1 MLLQSKQNL
10 KNKKGA
16 NVTQNKHAKYSANQ
30 LIKSAILINI
40 LLFYLTFYPAQAQA
54 SINKSVAKCATIKGD
69 LERLDCYDKLAKN
82 HKLTPQISSKE
93 NTKGNGKWSLQKETN
108 PVDDSKTVF
117 IYLKADSGKG
127 KYGDDI
133 FFVARCKSN
142 KTEAYINWESYLG
155 RETTVLTRIGDNKAN
170 SEEWNISSDNKS
182 SFKKNPIA
190 FLKSMLEANKLVAQT
205 TPYNENPITAIF
217 NISGI
222 ENAIKPLREECKW

>member
-1 MLLQSKQNL
+1 M
-10 KNKKGA
+10 
-16 NVTQNKHAKYSANQ
+16 HAEYNTSQ
-30 LIKSAILINI
+30 LIKSPILIII
-40 LLFYLTFYPAQAQA
+40 LLFILTFNTSKAQA
-54 SINKSVAKCATIKGD
+54 SIDKSVAKCAIIKGD
-69 LERLDCYDKLAKN
+69 LERLDCYDKLANN
-82 HKLTPQISSKE
+82 HKLTPQVSSKE
-93 NTKGNGKWSLQKETN
+93 KTRGNGKWSFQTEIN

-133 FFVARCKSN
+133 LFVARCKSN

-170 SEEWNISSDNKS
+170 SEKWDISSDNKS

-190 FLKSMLEANKLVAQT
+190 FLKSMMEASKLVAQT

>member
-1 MLLQSKQNL
+1 M
-10 KNKKGA
+10 
-16 NVTQNKHAKYSANQ
+16 TQNKHTEHSTNK
-30 LIKSAILINI
+30 LLKSATLINI
-40 LLFYLTFYPAQAQA
+40 LLFCFTFHPTQTQA
-54 SINKSVAKCATIKGD
+54 SINKSIAKCATIKGD

-82 HKLTPQISSKE
+82 HKLTPQISSEEK
-93 NTKGNGKWSLQKETN
+93 TKGNGKWSIQTETN

-133 FFVARCKSN
+133 LFVARCKSN

-155 RETTVLTRIGDNKAN
+155 RETTVLTRIGDSKAN
-170 SEEWNISSDNKS
+170 SETWSISSDNKS

-190 FLKSMLEANKLVAQT
+190 FLKSMLEAKKLVAQT

-222 ENAIKPLREECKW
+222 ANAIKPLREECKW